1 MKEITLVV
9 IIGLALELL
18 AGTYFSLIR
27 LEVFKYD
34 RTIGDIMS
42 FMYILGNISLFIFFI
57 RLYQKQS
64 N

>member
-1 MKEITLVV
+1 MKEVTLVALIGITL
-9 IIGLALELL
+9 ELF
-18 AGTYFSLIR
+18 AGIYFSLIR

-34 RTIGDIMS
+34 RTIGDVMS
-42 FMYILGNISLFIFFI
+42 FMYVLGNIGLFIFFI